1 VHVAIPSCPGP
12 DRAPRIPAY
21 RPPPGA
27 TDCHAHIFGPPE
39 RFPYSADRSY
49 TPEPCT
55 AEQYDALLA
64 TIGFT
69 RAAVVQGGA
78 HGSDNRVTLDAIAR
92 HRDTFR
98 GVAVIPSG
106 LPSDDLATLNAGGI
120 RGARLSTMVGYDFS
134 HLARLAGETHE
145 LDWHIVLH
153 FKDAAELVAIVPV
166 LERIRNPFVLDH
178 MARITPADG
187 VNSEPFRAL
196 LRLLDTDRCYVKLA
210 SLYRTSAEPYPHR
223 DMLPLI
229 HAVVAAR
236 PDRII
241 WGSNWPHPIHYHGP
255 MPNDGDLV
263 DLIPLWVPDP
273 ADQHRMLVEN
283 PAALYGFAT
292 A

>member
-1 VHVAIPSCPGP
+1 VGVTIPACPGP
-12 DRAPRIPAY
+12 ERATRTPSY

-39 RFPYSADRSY
+39 RFPYSAERSY
-49 TPEPCT
+49 TPQACT
-55 AEQYDALLA
+55 AEQYDAMLA
-64 TIGFT
+64 TIGFS
-69 RAAVVQGGA
+69 RAALVQGGA
-78 HGSDNRVTLDAIAR
+78 HGTDNRVTLDAIAR

-106 LPSDDLATLNAGGI
+106 LAPDELAALNAGGI
-120 RGARLSTMVGYDFS
+120 RGARLSTLVGIDFS

-145 LDWHIVLH
+145 LGWHVVLH
-153 FKDAAELVAIVPV
+153 FKDAAELVAVVPV

-178 MARITPADG
+178 LARITAAEG
-187 VNSEPFRAL
+187 VDSEPFRAL
-196 LRLLDTDRCYVKLA
+196 LRLLDTGRCYVKFA
-210 SLYRTSAEPYPHR
+210 SLYRLSAEPYPHR
-223 DMLPLI
+223 DMLPMI

-283 PAALYGFAT
+283 PAALYGFAN